1 MRKHYIDN
9 LRWLA
14 ILLLIPYHAAQAFN
28 SWGEPNYICFNSNRA
43 ISSIIVFFSPYF
55 MPLLFL
61 LAGMSTKFALKK
73 RTYAQYAAERTKLT
87 QLQVQNDTLNTKL
100 KASDEENRGYSDE
113 LKQMK
118 ETVDDLN
125 EQLKAANAKVAALQA
140 HNEAMALSNVFIE
153 AQKSAS
159 MLESAA
165 KAKANEI
172 EEQTKKT
179 AESTISDANTEAAQ
193 IIYEAERTA
202 AETIADAQNKAEQLN
217 TSSNNLR
224 AVALE
229 EVYAMRD
236 QVSSLLSVL
245 EGFRDDGIGRLT
257 SASQLLDKTENTL
270 KEGGVPVYR
279 QPEDYIP
286 ELPEKP
292 MSLYDK
298 MRNDAQSEEERQR
311 KKNELDKLR
320 QMAESIGSKKEGSD
334 KDNTE
339 EKPSAPTDNSGEKP
353 AEGEKKGGK
362 IDLAALAAK
371 ANAIGKN

>member
-1 MRKHYIDN
+1 MSEARFIRTVAFGGYDKLEVVRRLEYLNSQVYD
-9 LRWLA
+9 LRNELRETK
-14 ILLLIPYHAAQAFN
+14 LLLESY
-28 SWGEPNYICFNSNRA
+28 
-43 ISSIIVFFSPYF
+43 
-55 MPLLFL
+55 
-61 LAGMSTKFALKK
+61 KK
-73 RTYAQYAAERTKLT
+73 DTDIEKAHESVLAAERTKLT

-100 KASDEENRGYSDE
+100 KASDEENRGYLDE

-172 EEQTKKT
+172 EEHTKKT

-279 QPEDYIP
+279 QPEGYIP

-320 QMAESIGSKKEGSD
+320 QMAASIGGKKEEDEPVNETAEAAPEPQELPESSAE
-334 KDNTE
+334 NTE
-339 EKPSAPTDNSGEKP
+339 QK
-353 AEGEKKGGK
+353 EKKSGK
-362 IDLAALAAK
+362 IDLAELAAK
-371 ANAIGKN
+371 ASALGKK

>member
-1 MRKHYIDN
+1 MSEARFIRTVAFGGYDKLEVVRRLEYLNSQVYD
-9 LRWLA
+9 LRNELRETK
-14 ILLLIPYHAAQAFN
+14 LLLESY
-28 SWGEPNYICFNSNRA
+28 
-43 ISSIIVFFSPYF
+43 
-55 MPLLFL
+55 
-61 LAGMSTKFALKK
+61 KK
-73 RTYAQYAAERTKLT
+73 GTDIEKAHESVLAAERTKLT

-100 KASDEENRGYSDE
+100 KASDEENRGYLDE

-279 QPEDYIP
+279 QPEGYIP

-320 QMAESIGSKKEGSD
+320 QMAASIGGKKEEDEPVNETAEAAPEPQELPESSAE
-334 KDNTE
+334 NTE
-339 EKPSAPTDNSGEKP
+339 QK
-353 AEGEKKGGK
+353 EKKSGK
-362 IDLAALAAK
+362 IDLAELAAK
-371 ANAIGKN
+371 ASALGKK